1 MKIAVISDIH
11 GNMEA
16 IEAVMAD
23 IEQNECEK
31 IFVLGDYAMAGP
43 EPDYAVQ
50 YFLNRRENP
59 KFTLIQGNT
68 DLMIADYS
76 EELYNSLK
84 EKAPIMAEALKND
97 VSILDPLEKKF
108 LKNLPIQKEVEVEGV
123 KFLLVHG
130 SPRKNNEDILPDTP
144 IEEVEKMLE
153 NVEADVVLCGHTHIP
168 CGFQTESKKTV
179 VNDGSIGRPF
189 FIPQDGVVKA
199 CYLIIDVQNGK
210 CVYEHRFVDY
220 DRERAA
226 KKLAAR
232 DFNGADKLAG
242 MLLNPKERHF

>member
-23 IEQNECEK
+23 IEKKECDK

-43 EPDYAVQ
+43 EPNCAVQ
-50 YFLNRRENP
+50 YFMNKKNDP
-59 KFTLIQGNT
+59 KFTMIQGNT

-76 EELYNSLK
+76 EGLYSKLK
-84 EKAPIMAEALKND
+84 EKAPTMAEALKSD
-97 VSILDPLEKKF
+97 VFLLNPLEKKF
-108 LKNLPIQKEVEVEGV
+108 LKTLPIQKEVKVEGV

-144 IEEVEKMLE
+144 IEEVEKMLV
-153 NVEADVVLCGHTHIP
+153 NVDADVVLCGHTHIP
-168 CGFQTESKKTV
+168 CGFQTESRKTV

-189 FIPQDGVVKA
+189 YTVQGVPKA
-199 CYLIIDVQNGK
+199 CYLLVEVISER
-210 CVYEHRFVDY
+210 CVFEHQFVGY
-220 DRERAA
+220 NRQKAA
-226 KKLAAR
+226 QKLAKR
-232 DFNGADKLAG
+232 DFQGADKLAE
-242 MLLNPKERHF
+242 MLLNPEKRHF